1 MTHSNVAGSQAT
13 RREDASVGEHA
24 PESRVQLLRDAG
36 NWPLFYHT
44 LSNMTVRQLAGVL
57 ERTVRQKA
65 VPNLPVA
72 FDDRY
77 EQQIPDSLTPRPEPV
92 RSVNARLRGCLQESE
107 RERYTERL
115 GETEAGDVTFLNTTL
130 SLGQDD
136 GVAWTDPA
144 LDDHP
149 QLWSIK
155 LYGFEFLRWLVLGVE
170 HPAEM
175 PGAHARCRRWLQ
187 DWERSPE
194 TAIGTEEYLRGT
206 WTPHSVSLRI
216 LNLSRYYGWCSGTET
231 ETAFLS
237 MLRRLIYKNALF
249 LENHIE
255 YEVGGNHLIENA
267 AALVMAGVLF
277 PETDR
282 DWLETGVSILE
293 SAQSQFLTDGGHFE
307 RSPMYHLIALTRYLT
322 VLDLLGE
329 RGQPWPSALS
339 AVGERATD
347 YLRTVRPPDG
357 RIPLLNDSVFGEA
370 IRLDSC
376 LAYSQEL
383 GIDTRPC
390 NGVLPDSGLFWLG
403 EGDDRLLVDGGEFG
417 PSHLPAHSHN
427 DLFAVLWWVDGH
439 RLLTDT
445 GTYHYAPT
453 SRRQYSR
460 SVEGHN
466 TVQVGSR
473 EPVPIGG
480 RYLAGRR
487 PEPSVRY
494 ASVGDLTMFDGVYER
509 YSFPGLSYTHRRRV
523 FSAEDWWLLQDR
535 VNCEESPS
543 LCQRL
548 HLHPQVSLNENP
560 VSGGGYA
567 LQVAD
572 EPVAYVRPL
581 DTGSVSETTS
591 PYFPEF
597 GCERERSALL
607 VESANGTDTMTLLL
621 SKRPY
626 SVGEVDQLRTALS
639 DVDHQAIE
647 PPLAVAQAQV

>member
-1 MTHSNVAGSQAT
+1 VTHRRVAGSQAA
-13 RREDASVGEHA
+13 RQEDTSIGEPA
-24 PESRVQLLRDAG
+24 PESRVQLLRDAD

-57 ERTVRQKA
+57 ERTVRQKT
-65 VPNLPVA
+65 VPSLPVE
-72 FDDRY
+72 FDKRY
-77 EQQIPDSLTPRPEPV
+77 EQRIPDSLAARPEPV
-92 RSVNARLRGCLQESE
+92 RSANARLRGCLQNAE
-107 RERYTERL
+107 RERQSERL
-115 GETEAGDVTFLNTTL
+115 GETEAGEVTFLNTTL
-130 SLGQDD
+130 SLGKEE
-136 GVAWTDPA
+136 GLAWTDPT
-144 LDDHP
+144 LDDQP

-155 LYGFEFLRWLVLGVE
+155 LYGFEFLRWLVFGVE
-170 HPAEM
+170 QPSDNPE
-175 PGAHARCRRWLQ
+175 AHARCRRWLR

-194 TAIGTEEYLRGT
+194 TEIGTEEYLRGT

-216 LNLSRYYGWCSGTET
+216 LNLSRYYGWCVGTET
-231 ETAFLS
+231 DAAFLS
-237 MLRRLIYKNALF
+237 LLRRLIYKNALF
-249 LENHIE
+249 LENHVE

-277 PETDR
+277 PGTNR
-282 DWLETGVSILE
+282 DWLETGISILE

-322 VLDLLGE
+322 VLDLLRE
-329 RGQPWPSALS
+329 SGQSPPTAIAEVS
-339 AVGERATD
+339 ERATG
-347 YLRTVRPPDG
+347 YVRTIRPPDG

-370 IRLDSC
+370 IQLDSC

-390 NGVLPDSGLFWLG
+390 NGVLPDTGLFWLG
-403 EGDDRLLVDGGEFG
+403 EGDDRLLVDGGKFG

-466 TVQVGSR
+466 TVQVGST

-487 PEPSVRY
+487 PEPSVQY
-494 ASVGDLTMFDGVYER
+494 ARVGDLTMFDGVYVR
-509 YSFPGLSYTHRRRV
+509 FSVPGLRYTHRRRV
-523 FSAEDWWLLQDR
+523 FSADDWWLLQDK
-535 VNCEESPS
+535 VNCDEDPS
-543 LCQRL
+543 LRQRL
-548 HLHPQVSLNENP
+548 HLHPQVSLGDHP
-560 VSGGGYA
+560 ATASGYT
-567 LQVAD
+567 LQVSD
-572 EPVAYVRPL
+572 EPVAYVLSP
-581 DTGSVSETTS
+581 DAASVMETTA

-597 GCERERSALL
+597 GRERERSSLL
-607 VESANGTDTMTLLL
+607 VEPDSGTDTMSLLL

-626 SVGEVDQLRTALS
+626 SVAEFDQLRTALTA
-639 DVDHQAIE
+639 VDHQAIE
-647 PPLAVAQAQV
+647 GPLAVADRKE

>member
-1 MTHSNVAGSQAT
+1 MTHRNVAGSQAA
-13 RREDASVGEHA
+13 RHEDASIAEHA

-65 VPNLPVA
+65 VPRLPLA
-72 FDDRY
+72 FDERY
-77 EQQIPDSLTPRPEPV
+77 EQQVPDAPTTRPEPV
-92 RSVNARLRGCLQESE
+92 RLATARLRSCLRTAE

-115 GETEAGDVTFLNTTL
+115 AAVEDGDVTFLNTTL
-130 SLGQDD
+130 SLARED
-136 GVAWTDPA
+136 GMAWRDPA
-144 LDDHP
+144 LDDQP

-155 LYGFEFLRWLVLGVE
+155 LYGFEFLRWLVFGLE
-170 HPAEM
+170 NPSDNPE
-175 PGAHARCRRWLQ
+175 AHARCRRWLR
-187 DWERSPE
+187 DWDTSPE
-194 TAIGTEEYLRGT
+194 TRIGTEGYLRGT

-216 LNLSRYYGWCSGTET
+216 LNLSRYYGWCVGTET
-231 ETAFLS
+231 DAAFLS

-255 YEVGGNHLIENA
+255 YEVGGNHLVENA

-282 DWLETGVSILE
+282 DWLETGISILE

-322 VLDLLGE
+322 VLDLLKE
-329 RGQPWPSALS
+329 RGQSWPTALTEV
-339 AVGERATD
+339 AERATG
-347 YLRTVRPPDG
+347 YVRTLRPPDG

-383 GIDTRPC
+383 GIDSRPC

-417 PSHLPAHSHN
+417 PPHLPAHSHN
-427 DLFAVLWWVDGH
+427 DLFAVQWWVDGH

-466 TVQVGSR
+466 TVQVGST

-487 PEPSVRY
+487 PEPRVQY
-494 ASVGDLTMFDGVYER
+494 ARVGDLTMFDGVYDR
-509 YSFPGLSYTHRRRV
+509 YSLPGLSYAHRRRL
-523 FSAEDWWLLQDR
+523 FATDDWWLVQDKVICDEGPPLR
-535 VNCEESPS
+535 
-543 LCQRL
+543 QRL
-548 HLHPQVSLNENP
+548 HLHPQASLDDHP
-560 VSGGGYA
+560 GTASGYA
-567 LQVAD
+567 LQISD
-572 EPVAYVRPL
+572 ESVAYVLSP
-581 DTGSVSETTS
+581 DTASVSETTS

-597 GCERERSALL
+597 GNERERSSLL
-607 VESANGTDTMTLLL
+607 VESASGADTMTLLL

-626 SVGEVDQLRTALS
+626 SVEEFQQLGTALA
-639 DVDHQAIE
+639 DVDHRAME
-647 PPLAVAQAQV
+647 PPLPVSGSQE